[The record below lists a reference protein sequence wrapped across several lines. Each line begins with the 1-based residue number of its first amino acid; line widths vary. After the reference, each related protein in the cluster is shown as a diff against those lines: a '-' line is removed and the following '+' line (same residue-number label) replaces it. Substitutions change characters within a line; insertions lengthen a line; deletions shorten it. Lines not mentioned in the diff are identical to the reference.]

1 MPAATISRRREQWP
15 DAPTRLRTIARAVER
30 LAVGGRTDPENV
42 LMAKQ
47 IIARDLRR
55 IALELGR

>member
-15 DAPTRLRTIARAVER
+15 DTPTRLRTIARAVER